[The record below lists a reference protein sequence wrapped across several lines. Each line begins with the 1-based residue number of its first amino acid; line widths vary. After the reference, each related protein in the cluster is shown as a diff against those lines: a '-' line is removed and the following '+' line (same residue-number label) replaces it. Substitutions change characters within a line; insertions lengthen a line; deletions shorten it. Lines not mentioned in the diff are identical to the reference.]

1 MRKRKSIAQRVIA
14 ILAVVLI
21 LHFAGGCVVLYE
33 LEKANTNY
41 IYQIT
46 GELSHASIL
55 KMEDQM
61 AGIQDILYD
70 IVVSPQVQ
78 EAGSTILAESAA
90 GAVSTMKYSS
100 SMNVITSRIQ
110 QGIVSD
116 HAIVCANF
124 LDETGQVRVVASTR
138 YYRPSEEV
146 VMQIGS
152 LATQEQGKTL
162 LLDGWEATGD
172 TNILILA
179 KEVREKKDL
188 SLEHIGVIILYVDME
203 QVCRPL
209 TDVHNG
215 MLVLSGQN
223 STLRYILNDSQDI
236 LAQYMLDFG
245 GNGYAIRHIGRDRY
259 FVVHFSRP
267 GQMFS
272 YTLLEPYTHLFGD
285 VVQAFWRYAGLLALC
300 GACAM
305 VLAVLLAHRITGDIR
320 TFIQHIRRVP
330 GESFTQMPL
339 YEKQDVRDQDVYDLQ
354 VAYNS
359 MSTRINELVRDN
371 YMKQLLIKE
380 TQLQAMQS
388 QMNPHFLY
396 NTLNSVYWMAKAAKM
411 NGAADMISSLGLLL
425 REAVSHKEFV
435 VAMDKELDMVCHYFI
450 IQKHR
455 YEERLEVRFDVTAE
469 CSHLVIPK
477 FILQPLAEN
486 AICYG
491 LECRIEPCT
500 IEIRIICEGQDCICQ
515 VRNQGPA
522 PEPDLIGR
530 LREGTLKPSGNGIGL
545 LNIDS
550 RIKTVYGESYGV
562 DLFREGEWTVAQVRL
577 RCMTLEEYEENA
589 KKADPGEPPGN
600 QEISR

>member
-1 MRKRKSIAQRVIA
+1 MRKRKSIAQRVIS

-21 LHFAGGCVVLYE
+21 LHCAGGWVVLDE

-41 IYQIT
+41 IYQLT

-146 VMQIGS
+146 AARIGL
-152 LATQEQGKTL
+152 LAQEFQGKTI
-162 LLDGWEATGD
+162 LLDGMESTGD
-172 TNILILA
+172 DNILVLA
-179 KEVREKKDL
+179 KELREKKDL
-188 SLEHIGVIILYVDME
+188 SLNHIGVVILYVDME

-215 MLVLSGQN
+215 MLVLSGQD
-223 STLRYILNDSQDI
+223 SGLRYVLNDSQDI
-236 LAQYMLDFG
+236 LAEYIPVSG
-245 GNGYAIRHIGRDRY
+245 RNGYTVQSIGQDKY
-259 FVVHFSRP
+259 FVVDFSQP
-267 GQMFS
+267 GQVFS
-272 YTLLEPYTHLFGD
+272 YMLLEPYSRLFED
-285 VVQAFWRYAGLLALC
+285 VLQAFWRYVGLLALC
-300 GACAM
+300 GAGAM
-305 VLAVLLAHRITGDIR
+305 VLALLLAHRVTGDIR

-330 GESFTQMPL
+330 GESLTQIPL

-359 MSTRINELVRDN
+359 MSVRINELVRDN

-396 NTLNSVYWMAKAAKM
+396 NTLNSVYWMAKTAKM
-411 NGAADMISSLGLLL
+411 DGAADMISSLGLLI
-425 REAVSHKEFV
+425 REAISDKEFV

-455 YEERLEVRFDVTAE
+455 YEERLEVRFDVAAE

-477 FILQPLAEN
+477 FTLQPLAEN
-486 AICYG
+486 AIWYG
-491 LECRIEPCT
+491 LECRIEPCA
-500 IEIRIICEGQDCICQ
+500 IEIRIVCEGRDCICQ

-522 PEPDLIGR
+522 PEPDLVRR
-530 LREGTLKPSGNGIGL
+530 LREGSWKPRGNGIGL

-550 RIKTVYGESYGV
+550 RVKMVYGDAYGV
-562 DLFREGEWTVAQVRL
+562 SLFREGEWTVAQVRL
-577 RCMTLEEYEENA
+577 RCMTLEEYEA
-589 KKADPGEPPGN
+589 GAGSRI
-600 QEISR
+600 QEVT